1 MYTHNLVIMY
11 THIYISYMHMISPT
25 IFVCKYCFFSQIR
38 QAHVIPERVDIQMVD
53 LPVLVLYTVYLSLVM
68 KVSLFSFLAKI
79 GL

>member
-1 MYTHNLVIMY
+1 
-11 THIYISYMHMISPT
+11 MHMISPT
-25 IFVCKYCFFSQIR
+25 TFVCKYCLYCFFSQIR
-38 QAHVIPERVDIQMVD
+38 QAAHAIPERVDIQMVD